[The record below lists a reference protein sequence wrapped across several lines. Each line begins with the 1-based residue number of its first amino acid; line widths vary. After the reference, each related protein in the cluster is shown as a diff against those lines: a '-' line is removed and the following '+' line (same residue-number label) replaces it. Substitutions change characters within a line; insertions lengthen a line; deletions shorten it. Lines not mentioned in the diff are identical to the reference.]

1 MFYDDTPPTA
11 KNKLGIY
18 PPTFGAYPRDPGNKK
33 AAPLGAA
40 VIATL
45 NHITGLTLHDPFFD
59 GMG

>member
-1 MFYDDTPPTA
+1 MPRQPKPHQA
-11 KNKLGIY
+11 KNKRATANLRGS
-18 PPTFGAYPRDPGNKK
+18 RKKK

-45 NHITGLTLHDPFFD
+45 NHITGHTLQEPVFD

>member
-1 MFYDDTPPTA
+1 MCV
-11 KNKLGIY
+11 
-18 PPTFGAYPRDPGNKK
+18 RRHRVDPENKK

-45 NHITGLTLHDPFFD
+45 NHITGHILLAALFG